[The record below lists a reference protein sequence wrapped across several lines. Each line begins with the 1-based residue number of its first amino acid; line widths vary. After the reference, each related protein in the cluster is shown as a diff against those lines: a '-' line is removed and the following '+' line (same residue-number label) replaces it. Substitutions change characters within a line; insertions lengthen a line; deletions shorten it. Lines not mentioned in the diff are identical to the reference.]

1 MDGPSEAL
9 VILDPADDGGAA
21 QAVRAH
27 ARVTQSISPRV
38 LVVSTAGADLER
50 IRLHPGVSRVVAGA
64 APGEIPGLDAQ
75 ESLFVAAWA
84 SRQGGK
90 AARGGDGLPWDT
102 PGFTPPDPPR

>member
-1 MDGPSEAL
+1 MVGPDEAL

-21 QAVRAH
+21 QAVRTH

-50 IRLHPGVSRVVAGA
+50 IRMHPGVSRVVAGA
-64 APGEIPGLDAQ
+64 APGEIPGLDEQ
-75 ESLFVAAWA
+75 EALFVAAWA

-90 AARGGDGLPWDT
+90 TARGGDGVAWDA
-102 PGFTPPDPPR
+102 PGFLPPDPPR